1 MILVPSPT
9 CFVYEMIP
17 KKIVKKNKFEINR
30 IARMRF
36 F

>member
-1 MILVPSPT
+1 MLVLSLT

-17 KKIVKKNKFEINR
+17 KNIVKKNEFEINR